1 MGKGT
6 TKKKNNALL
15 PFQGIKS
22 ADITL
27 SKKKNNALLPFQGIK
42 SADITLSF
50 VFTGLWN
57 LRLIEVADGSSKKG
71 CGG

>member
-1 MGKGT
+1 MGKDANHGWRKKNYDKTICWLGT

-27 SKKKNNALLPFQGIK
+27 
-42 SADITLSF
+42 F
-50 VFTGLWN
+50 VLTGLWN
-57 LRLIEVADGSSKKG
+57 LRLIQVADGTGKNAF
-71 CGG
+71 GG